1 MIVIDFFFPFFFQSF
16 LIVLPLSLLS
26 ILSLNL
32 YVMISHSQ
40 LLPFPPSPA
49 SHTHIAKFIE
59 SHLHEHAILIPSMWA
74 ATVCLQGT
82 SWWPISPLATLAWL
96 KAFVASNPL
105 ISLPPSFLPSDCL
118 LSDQLQTKALEITLR
133 TLGIYRKTLPVV
145 SGNKIKNWLADWP
158 ASWGQMATGREWC
171 HDTAKLDTL
180 R

>member
-1 MIVIDFFFPFFFQSF
+1 MSWF
-16 LIVLPLSLLS
+16 LTRNFYPSLHLP
-26 ILSLNL
+26 
-32 YVMISHSQ
+32 H
-40 LLPFPPSPA
+40 
-49 SHTHIAKFIE
+49 HTHIAKFIE

-105 ISLPPSFLPSDCL
+105 ISLPPSLLPSDCL
-118 LSDQLQTKALEITLR
+118 LSDQLQTKALEITPR